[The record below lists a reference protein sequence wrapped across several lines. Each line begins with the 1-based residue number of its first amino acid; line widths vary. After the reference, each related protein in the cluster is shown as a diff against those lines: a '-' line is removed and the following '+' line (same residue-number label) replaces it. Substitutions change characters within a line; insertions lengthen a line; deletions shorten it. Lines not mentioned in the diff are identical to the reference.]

1 VEKFGRGAAFV
12 KATLS
17 GGTVYKQPEL
27 RSLEVAFMD
36 LSFNPVNQV
45 LELTKVQASLFV
57 ARPQAL
63 LDA

>member
-1 VEKFGRGAAFV
+1 M